1 MEITK
6 ELAISVI
13 SIMFIIFFA
22 FPVGCA
28 SYPTEPQKK
37 LKDQPQHNFIRVCE
51 TDPLGR
57 PIECALVHRNIVE
70 RDITERIGRR

>member
-6 ELAISVI
+6 ELTFSVI

-28 SYPTEPQKK
+28 SYPTEPKTK
-37 LKDQPQHNFIRVCE
+37 LKDQHQHNFIRVCE
-51 TDPLGR
+51 TDSLGR
-57 PIECALVHRNIVE
+57 PQECSLVHRTVVE
-70 RDITERIGRR
+70 RDITEIFGRR